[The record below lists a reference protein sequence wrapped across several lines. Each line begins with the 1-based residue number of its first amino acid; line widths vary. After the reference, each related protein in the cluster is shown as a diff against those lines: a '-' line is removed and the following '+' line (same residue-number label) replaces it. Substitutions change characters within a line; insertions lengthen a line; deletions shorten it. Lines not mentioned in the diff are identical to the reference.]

1 MERRYEVRKQSILQ
15 EAEIKPAVSNGMLN
29 RLEQFSEPFIQYLK
43 RPESQEYAQI
53 YMGGLLSDLE
63 RKNIES
69 SAYRHDLER
78 QNLRALVR
86 GVSKGQTLSRSC
98 WSRLLSA

>member
-29 RLEQFSEPFIQYLK
+29 RLGQFSEPFVQCLK
-43 RPESQEYAQI
+43 RPESQKYAQI
-53 YMGGLLSDLE
+53 YMEGLLSDLQ

-69 SAYRHDLER
+69 IAYRHDLER
-78 QNLRALVR
+78 QNLQRFVGWAPWDHQPLLVERA
-86 GVSKGQTLSRSC
+86 GVDP
-98 WSRLLSA
+98 